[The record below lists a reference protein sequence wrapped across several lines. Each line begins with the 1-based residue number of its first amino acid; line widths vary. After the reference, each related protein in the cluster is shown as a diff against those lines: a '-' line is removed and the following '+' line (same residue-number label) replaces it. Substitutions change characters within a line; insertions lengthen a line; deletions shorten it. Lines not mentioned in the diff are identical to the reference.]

1 MIFADTNIL
10 VYALDPAEPLKQP
23 VASRLLREAAAAG
36 NMVISTQVLQEF
48 YAVMVRRRLL
58 SPADAAEAVQSWA
71 EQQVV
76 SNTPALVMRAVE
88 MHQQHRL
95 EFWDAM
101 VVQAALEAGCS
112 LLYTEDMQHGRKIGD
127 LQIVNPFVHEVHEQH
142 SPYLHASTGE
152 SVDQAVRLAI
162 ERKRL
167 IAFHY
172 DGRPKE
178 GEPHDY
184 GVIGGNRRLNFFQ
197 TRGRSR
203 NGVEEVGKWKTLDP
217 ARMSQVRVLKENFAG
232 TRAAGR
238 GMHRKWD
245 EVIASV
251 TLEPTAPLR

>member
-1 MIFADTNIL
+1 MIFADTSIL

-23 VASRLLREAAAAG
+23 VASRVLREAAAAG
-36 NMVISTQVLQEF
+36 HLVISTQVLQEF

-71 EQQVV
+71 EHEVV
-76 SNTPALVMRAVE
+76 GATAALVMRAIE

-112 LLYTEDMQHGRKIGD
+112 LLYTEDMQHGRKFAG
-127 LQIVNPFVHEVHEQH
+127 LQIVNPFLHEVHEQGAA
-142 SPYLHASTGE
+142 YLHASTAE
-152 SVDQAVRLAI
+152 SVDQAIRQAI
-162 ERKRL
+162 DGKRL

-172 DGRPKE
+172 EGRPKE

-184 GVIGGNRRLNFFQ
+184 GLIGGARRLNLFQ
-197 TRGRSR
+197 TRGRGR
-203 NGVEEVGKWKTLDP
+203 NGVEEAGKWKTLDP
-217 ARMSQVRVLKENFAG
+217 GKMSQVRLLKEGFASPRP
-232 TRAAGR
+232 TGR
-238 GMHRKWD
+238 GMNRKWD

-251 TLEPTAPLR
+251 TPEPTARRR

>member
-10 VYALDPAEPLKQP
+10 VYALDPREPLKQA

-36 NMVISTQVLQEF
+36 NLVISTQVLQEF
-48 YAVMVRRRLL
+48 YAVMLRRRFL
-58 SPADAAEAVQSWA
+58 SPADAADALQSWA
-71 EQQVV
+71 EHEVV
-76 SNTPALVMRAVE
+76 STTPALVMRAAE
-88 MHQQHRL
+88 LHQQHGF
-95 EFWDAM
+95 EFWEAM

-112 LLYTEDMQHGRKIGD
+112 LLYTEDMQHGRKIAG
-127 LQIVNPFVHEVHEQH
+127 LQIVNPFLHEVHDEQAA
-142 SPYLHASTGE
+142 YLHASTAE
-152 SVDQAVRLAI
+152 SVDQAVRRAI
-162 ERKRL
+162 EQKRL

-172 DGRPKE
+172 EGRPKE

-217 ARMSQVRVLKENFAG
+217 AKMSQVRALKETFPG
-232 TRAAGR
+232 TRAAGH
-238 GMHRKWD
+238 GMHKKWD

-251 TLEPTAPLR
+251 TLEPTPRRR